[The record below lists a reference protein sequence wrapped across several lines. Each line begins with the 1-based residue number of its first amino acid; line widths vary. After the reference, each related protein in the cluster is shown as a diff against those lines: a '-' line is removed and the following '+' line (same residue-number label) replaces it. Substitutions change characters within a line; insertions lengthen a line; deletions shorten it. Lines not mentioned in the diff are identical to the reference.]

1 MRKLTSKA
9 EDARKNRRNQIFLG
23 MILVFIMLFS
33 VLGYSFQGNV
43 GENAESTD
51 KINYNG
57 FEFTKQ
63 GDFWLLNKNEINFIF
78 KNNPKEVSA
87 IYFSGKLIDYE
98 NKMLYVY
105 SESAEAESEIRA
117 NMFQFVAG
125 IENACPENSNCSGNL
140 PVKKCDENFI
150 IIKESEEERITR
162 DMNCIFLEG
171 SGEELI
177 KVADEFLF
185 NILDVRQ

>member
-1 MRKLTSKA
+1 MRKLTSKT
-9 EDARKNRRNQIFLG
+9 EEARKNRRNQIFLG

-33 VLGYSFQGNV
+33 ILGYSFQGNV
-43 GENAESTD
+43 EENRESTD

-63 GDFWLLNKNEINFIF
+63 GDFWLLNKDGINFIF
-78 KNNPKEVSA
+78 KNSPKEVSA
-87 IYFSGKLIDYE
+87 IEFSGELIDYE

-105 SESAEAESEIRA
+105 SESVEAESEIKT
-117 NMFQFVAG
+117 NMLQFVAG
-125 IENACPENSNCSGNL
+125 IENACPENFNCSDSL

-150 IIKESEEERITR
+150 IIKESGEEKITR
-162 DMNCIFLEG
+162 EMNCLFLEG
-171 SGEELI
+171 RKEELT

-185 NILDVRQ
+185 NVLGVRQ